1 MSQSPSTPD
10 QGSAP
15 AGGEPKGPFGKV
27 LLFLR
32 QVIDELKKVVVPT
45 RRELVNYTT
54 VVLVFVLVVI
64 GIVTGFDA
72 VFSRGAE
79 ALFGGDSGGVEQPAE
94 QPAEA
99 PADGGG
105 AGGDGAV
112 DDSAENGD

>member
-27 LLFLR
+27 MLFLR

-79 ALFGGDSGGVEQPAE
+79 ALFGGSSSGVEQPA
-94 QPAEA
+94 PA
-99 PADGGG
+99 PADGG
-105 AGGDGAV
+105 AGDDGAV